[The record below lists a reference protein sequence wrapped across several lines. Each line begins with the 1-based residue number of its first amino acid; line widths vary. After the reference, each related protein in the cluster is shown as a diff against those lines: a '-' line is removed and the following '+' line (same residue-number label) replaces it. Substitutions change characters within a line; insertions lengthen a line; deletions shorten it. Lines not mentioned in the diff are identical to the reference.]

1 MEMSFLKKKL
11 SQDFFCIFL
20 GRSIPSD
27 PKHDSGYGPDWIR
40 GSLPDLMRG
49 RAGPDEE
56 AEGHP
61 HVLTQAFRV

>member
-1 MEMSFLKKKL
+1 MEMSFFLKII
-11 SQDFFCIFL
+11 SRFFWIFL
-20 GRSIPSD
+20 GRSIPPD

-40 GSLPDLMRG
+40 GSLPDLMRS